1 MPAFKT
7 FFWSWIFAASP
18 SVFIFFVK
26 QAGNP
31 PIHPRVNQ
39 FKIMNPSCCLQ
50 FYPSG
55 FVRSLLGCSQVRVLD
70 VPRKGEIQRNN
81 KSRSLI
87 HFCHRV
93 AMTSLLP
100 RTFRGKFR
108 RWCKWKF
115 RASEGANFPVMP
127 PHFPGVLFITQSFF
141 FSASREATTTTTTT
155 TKTTSG
161 ISVLV
166 YAGVQ

>member
-31 PIHPRVNQ
+31 PIQPRLNQ
-39 FKIMNPSCCLQ
+39 FEIMNPSCCLQ

-55 FVRSLLGCSQVRVLD
+55 FVRSLLGNTQIRVFD
-70 VPRKGEIQRNN
+70 VPSKGEIQWNN

-87 HFCHRV
+87 HFCHRCNDV
-93 AMTSLLP
+93 IGAHFQGKVPAMMQMKVPSE
-100 RTFRGKFR
+100 
-108 RWCKWKF
+108 
-115 RASEGANFPVMP
+115 RAKPARPKNFAE
-127 PHFPGVLFITQSFF
+127 VLFITQVSSFPLLEQQ
-141 FSASREATTTTTTT
+141 RRRRT
-155 TKTTSG
+155 G
-161 ISVLV
+161 WRISVLV